1 MHANTADHV
10 ADDTKHGISD
20 ARDRNILLHSPSRM
34 VVERSFKAQ
43 QGLAEV
49 YQGPIN
55 RLNERIARGNYND
68 ENELDKLGKN
78 LDKLQR
84 SRSQC
89 LKDAQQMEEF
99 DSLFGVVK
107 AGSGLRKGR
116 DNFSFD
122 WALIDIKH
130 GRIGDIANQVIKFLR
145 CLVSRKRSF

>member
-20 ARDRNILLHSPSRM
+20 ARDRNILLHSPSRTD
-34 VVERSFKAQ
+34 VERSFKAQ

-55 RLNERIARGNYND
+55 RVNERIARGIYND
-68 ENELDKLGKN
+68 ENELDKLEKN
-78 LDKLQR
+78 LEILQR
-84 SRSQC
+84 SQSQC
-89 LKDAQQMEEF
+89 LKDA

-116 DNFSFD
+116 DNFSLD

-130 GRIGDIANQVIKFLR
+130 GRIGDIANQVSKFLR